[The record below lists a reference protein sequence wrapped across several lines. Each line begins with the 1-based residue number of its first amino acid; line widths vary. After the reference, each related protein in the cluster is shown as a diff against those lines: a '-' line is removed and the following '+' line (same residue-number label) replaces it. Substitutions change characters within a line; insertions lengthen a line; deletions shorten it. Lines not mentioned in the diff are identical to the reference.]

1 VKVDGNHLVTPV
13 GPLVIVIVMESLGE
27 DLVESGGTDVAQA
40 LERDAG
46 PQAPERSAGH
56 GGAQAVAAAQRHG
69 VTTMFTLSGGHV
81 FPLYDGAVKAD
92 PPMRLV
98 DVRHEQ
104 TAVFAAEATARL
116 ARRPGLAVLTA
127 GPGVTNGISGI
138 TTAHFNG
145 SPVVVLAGRAPDHR
159 WGSGSL
165 QEIDHPLLVAPVT
178 KRAWT
183 EHQAGQVGAAVD
195 EAFRLAASPHRGP
208 VFLDFSLEALFGE
221 AGSTAPARAA
231 SGAAGAATAQAP
243 PDGGSVDAVAALL
256 ASASR
261 PVLVLGSDVW
271 LGGAETAARA
281 AAEEMRLPVITNGQG
296 RGVLPSG
303 HDLLVTR
310 ARSVAFREADLVV
323 VAGTPLDFRLGYG
336 EFGGADG
343 GPPAQVVHVAD
354 APDQIA
360 THRPLAA
367 SAAGDLAAFFTA
379 LPGAVRAAGRAGA
392 AGPGPA
398 WEESWLPRLRA
409 ARAEAMAADSAL
421 LASNADPIHPMRVYG
436 ELARLI
442 DDDAV
447 VIGDGG
453 DFVSYAGKYI
463 EPRRPGGWLD
473 PGPYGCLGTGLGYAI
488 AARIARPS
496 AQVMLLLGDG
506 AAGFSL
512 MDADTLVRH
521 RLPVVMVCGNNGAW
535 GLEKHPMQALYG
547 YDVAADLQPRCRYD
561 EVVRALGGAGEIVT
575 RPDGI
580 APALRRAFGSGVPY
594 LVNVITDPAIAYPR
608 TTTGI

>member
-1 VKVDGNHLVTPV
+1 MAEGS
-13 GPLVIVIVMESLGE
+13 E
-27 DLVESGGTDVAQA
+27 ESGGTDVAH
-40 LERDAG
+40 
-46 PQAPERSAGH
+46 APERGAGH
-56 GGAQAVAAAQRHG
+56 GGALAVAAAQRHG

-81 FPLYDGAVKAD
+81 FPLYDGAIKAD
-92 PPMRLV
+92 PPMRLL

-116 ARRPGLAVLTA
+116 ARRPGLAVVTA

-165 QEIDHPLLVAPVT
+165 QEIDHPPLLAPVT

-183 EHQAGQVGAAVD
+183 EHHAGQVGAATD

-221 AGSTAPARAA
+221 AGNAAAAQAP
-231 SGAAGAATAQAP
+231 SGAAGATAPAP
-243 PDGGSVDAVAALL
+243 PDGGSVDAVAGLL
-256 ASASR
+256 AGASR

-281 AAEEMRLPVITNGQG
+281 AAEELRLPVITNGQG

-343 GPPAQVVHVAD
+343 PPAQVVHVAD

-392 AGPGPA
+392 AGPA
-398 WEESWLPRLRA
+398 WKESWLPRLRA
-409 ARAEAMAADSAL
+409 ARTEAMAADSAL
-421 LASNADPIHPMRVYG
+421 LASDSDPIHPMRVYG
-436 ELARLI
+436 ELARLL

-496 AQVMLLLGDG
+496 AQVVLLLGDG

-608 TTTGI
+608 ATTGI